1 MKDQERIL
9 TSVII
14 TILLYIPLFFLTGW
28 LDFDIGDAEK
38 SRMNPVYVELL
49 PLDTLLPE
57 TEEVPLPEPVKEPEP
72 ESEEVPQIETPKPVT
87 PSPKDASS
95 GRSESSGRGSVNPQ
109 SSATPKITYDLS
121 GEPELGPRWLIE
133 DRPQS
138 DAPNAGL
145 EEYIPRQLQGRTAD
159 SKVVLGEA
167 KKTEIKPDSQQGE
180 SQAETNALDKTSND
194 PKALKALDEAL
205 SKASSKS
212 TNGSGTGRTERDGE
226 GSEGTG
232 TDEDEGMPDTPF
244 IIRGSGNRKW
254 RPPNI
259 ASIMEEALKPYAA
272 SLPVSIRITV
282 TAVLGPDGILR
293 DLVLSPSSGN
303 LRADEDLKAAI
314 MNNLRFDR
322 LPGGIH
328 EEPKVTITYEIRKK
342 R

>member
-9 TSVII
+9 TSVVI

-49 PLDTLLPE
+49 PLDTRLPE
-57 TEEVPLPEPVKEPEP
+57 TEEVPLPEPVKVKEPEP

-95 GRSESSGRGSVNPQ
+95 GMSESPGRGSVNPQ
-109 SSATPKITYDLS
+109 NSAAPKITYDLS

-145 EEYIPRQLQGRTAD
+145 EEYIPRQIQGRAAD

-167 KKTEIKPDSQQGE
+167 QKTEPKPDSQRREG
-180 SQAETNALDKTSND
+180 QAENKVPYD
-194 PKALKALDEAL
+194 PKALDEAL

-212 TNGSGTGRTERDGE
+212 TNGSGIGQAARDGK

-232 TDEDEGMPDTPF
+232 AGEDESGLDAPF

-254 RPPNI
+254 RPQNI
-259 ASIMEEALKPYAA
+259 ASVIEEALRPYAS

-282 TAVLGPDGILR
+282 TAVLSPDGMLR
-293 DLVLSPSSGN
+293 DLALSPSSGN

-314 MNNLRFDR
+314 MSNLRFDP
-322 LPGGIH
+322 LPDGIH
-328 EEPKVTITYEIRKK
+328 EEPRVTITYEIRKK